1 MSEVTDHFGVGK
13 STLDGWIRQ
22 LAPNKTSYRELT
34 DDQIVL
40 FVMLSRNVVFSD
52 RQLS

>member
-13 STLDGWIRQ
+13 STFDGWVRQ
-22 LAPNKTSYRELT
+22 LAPNKTSHRELT

-40 FVMLSRNVVFSD
+40 FVMLSRNVGFSD
-52 RQLS
+52 R